1 MNAASTIL
9 SAACGAIL
17 VLGAL
22 VSAAMPAA
30 LAGHGVFEP
39 NLVLVATAVSCCL
52 ATMGTVLWAVAGA
65 RAS

>member
-30 LAGHGVFEP
+30 LAGRGVFEP
-39 NLVLVATAVSCCL
+39 NLVLVSTAVSCCL
-52 ATMGTVLWAVAGA
+52 LTMGTVLWALAGA